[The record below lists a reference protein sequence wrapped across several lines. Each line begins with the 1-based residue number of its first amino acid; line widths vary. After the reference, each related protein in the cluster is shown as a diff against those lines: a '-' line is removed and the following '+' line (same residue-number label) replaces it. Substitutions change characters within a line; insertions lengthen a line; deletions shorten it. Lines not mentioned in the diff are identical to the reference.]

1 MRTTPSADESTL
13 HSFVDLGDV
22 QLHIERPR
30 TSQAPGRPTL
40 LLLPQW
46 PFGAWHHRPSLAPL
60 ARFADPVAVDLPGFG
75 WSPAPPSPLDVA
87 GHSSVIVRLI
97 AELALPEV
105 VILARA
111 ASTPIAVETAL
122 RVDLKGL
129 ILHGPFTHSPAE
141 RARKRD
147 RAWTAPEPDASGDH
161 LAAAWGR
168 VTGRYPDLPVA
179 LTTACA
185 IAHLTAAASQSEA
198 YRAMWSYDTVA
209 ALERVRTPTVAFVGR
224 DEPLAAHLGNAPA
237 SVRRLSDPIIPSETD
252 HLAWTDPSLY
262 VEIVG
267 AALRLLEVEGIL

>member
-1 MRTTPSADESTL
+1 MRTTPGADESTL

-22 QLHIERPR
+22 QVHLERPR

-46 PFGAWHHRPSLAPL
+46 PFGAWHHRPALAPL

-87 GHSSVIVRLI
+87 GHASVIVRLI
-97 AELALPEV
+97 AELALSEV

-111 ASTPIAVETAL
+111 ASTPIAVETAQHA
-122 RVDLKGL
+122 DLKGL

-141 RARKRD
+141 RARKRNQT
-147 RAWTAPEPDASGDH
+147 WTAPEPDASGNH

-168 VTGRYPDLPVA
+168 VTGRYPNLPVA

-198 YRAMWSYDTVA
+198 YRATWSYDTVA
-209 ALERVRTPTVAFVGR
+209 ALERVRIPTVAFVGR
-224 DEPLAAHLGNAPA
+224 DEPLAAHIGHAPP
-237 SVRRLSDPIIPSETD
+237 SVRRLPDAVIPPVTD
-252 HLAWTDPSLY
+252 HLAWTDPSHY

-267 AALRLLEVEGIL
+267 KALRLLKAEEIL